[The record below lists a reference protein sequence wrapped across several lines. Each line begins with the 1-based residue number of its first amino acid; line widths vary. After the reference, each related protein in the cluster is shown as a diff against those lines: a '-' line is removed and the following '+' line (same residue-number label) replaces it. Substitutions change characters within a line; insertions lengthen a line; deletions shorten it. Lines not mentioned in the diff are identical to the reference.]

1 MKKTCRPEH
10 PPERQAGA
18 ICQKDTMW
26 SVVKVVYHGIL
37 VRTLSL
43 VITSQLSSQTH
54 YKGVQFAELIAP
66 RIQTTSAVQS
76 DNMFFIHIELV
87 FVAVNTVIPTSDDD
101 MLHPKAVVHRIQ
113 AITFDT
119 VTLQPASVL
128 LYVDGE

>member
-1 MKKTCRPEH
+1 MLYN
-10 PPERQAGA
+10 
-18 ICQKDTMW
+18 
-26 SVVKVVYHGIL
+26 VVGLASWTSWTANCNLQLNSDLKVVYHGIL

-101 MLHPKAVVHRIQ
+101 MLHPKAVVQRIQ

-119 VTLQPASVL
+119 P
-128 LYVDGE
+128 